1 MLLLFSLFFYA
12 WGGIGNACLLLLFV
26 CMVYAL
32 GRYIGAVEKKRRGI
46 SALTFAVF
54 TSNKTSSSWTVSP
67 TFTDQDIM
75 VPSVILS
82 PSLGIF
88 ISNLDILIILFFLIL
103 LYEQQATEKESF
115 NLNLF

>member
-1 MLLLFSLFFYA
+1 METCKHGS
-12 WGGIGNACLLLLFV
+12 
-26 CMVYAL
+26 
-32 GRYIGAVEKKRRGI
+32 GAGFRKPAAAMRQGVECR
-46 SALTFAVF
+46 AY
-54 TSNKTSSSWTVSP
+54 
-67 TFTDQDIM
+67 
-75 VPSVILS
+75 VILS